1 MKFIYWVLKE
11 VQYLKQL
18 IKTLARRR
26 ELAKLPIRIIG
37 LSTALANAGDVAD
50 WIGVPDSALFNFRP
64 SVRPVP
70 IQVHIQGFPGQ
81 HYCPRMGLM
90 NKPAFQYI
98 KQFSPSKPVLIFVAS
113 RRQTRLTSMAL
124 LSLLQ
129 REPDSKQH
137 QWLKMEQLELET
149 LLKDVRD
156 DNLALTLNYG
166 IGMHHAGLQHSERAL
181 VERLFVERKI
191 QILGEYYGWGVLEK
205 SQKNFRIGLGKI
217 PSFGSFFKESE
228 IVSLFGVG
236 VVKLLGWVAT
246 ATLAWGIN
254 VPAHLVIVKGT
265 EYYDGKTHKYIDF
278 PVTDVLQMIGRAGR
292 PQYDTSAVAVVF
304 VQDVKKNFY
313 KRFLYEPFPV
323 ESNLLPVLPNHVNA
337 EICSGSIVN
346 RQQIVEYLAGT
357 YLYRRLFANPA
368 YYGIEQ
374 LNNKEL
380 TTFLSTTVD
389 SCLVELC
396 ASYCILPDLEN
407 DGYIHSTPFGRIAS
421 RYYLEHRTIR
431 HFKERICQGM
441 SVEQLLLCLTE
452 CPEYEEIPV
461 RHNEDQINRE
471 IQAFLPIKLEVSNWE
486 SSHVK
491 THLLYQAH
499 FTRMHLPVDY
509 ITDQR
514 SIIESCIRILQLVG
528 Y

>member
-1 MKFIYWVLKE
+1 
-11 VQYLKQL
+11 
-18 IKTLARRR
+18 
-26 ELAKLPIRIIG
+26 
-37 LSTALANAGDVAD
+37 
-50 WIGVPDSALFNFRP
+50 
-64 SVRPVP
+64 
-70 IQVHIQGFPGQ
+70 
-81 HYCPRMGLM
+81 
-90 NKPAFQYI
+90 
-98 KQFSPSKPVLIFVAS
+98 
-113 RRQTRLTSMAL
+113 
-124 LSLLQ
+124 
-129 REPDSKQH
+129 
-137 QWLKMEQLELET
+137 
-149 LLKDVRD
+149 
-156 DNLALTLNYG
+156 
-166 IGMHHAGLQHSERAL
+166 
-181 VERLFVERKI
+181 
-191 QILGEYYGWGVLEK
+191 
-205 SQKNFRIGLGKI
+205 
-217 PSFGSFFKESE
+217 
-228 IVSLFGVG
+228 
-236 VVKLLGWVAT
+236 
-246 ATLAWGIN
+246 
-254 VPAHLVIVKGT
+254 
-265 EYYDGKTHKYIDF
+265 
-278 PVTDVLQMIGRAGR
+278 MIGRAGR

-323 ESNLLPVLPNHVNA
+323 ESNLLPVLPNHVSA

-431 HFKERICQGM
+431 HFKERICPGM

-499 FTRMHLPVDY
+499 FSRMHLPVDY

-514 SIIESCIRILQLVG
+514 SIIESCIRILQAMFDFCVEMHLLNTTLNVLILQQQIFQARWYTDHPLLCLPHLSAHSIDG
-528 Y
+528 IGPLCSIPQIKERLGIYKLNNGQKLTKKEEKRIITELCSKSILSEKEADEHFYNGQYSL